1 MGKSTISMAIFNSYS
16 YNGTTTQNGGIIKQT
31 ADFGKSL
38 MNWRTFAM
46 FDSRW
51 VSNKNMVGLPTARIV
66 NQPTTHGGLSN
77 KHICYPSDGGCWP
90 TNVGVAKKNMGVY
103 SVYQHGCSSG
113 S

>member
-16 YNGTTTQNGGIIKQT
+16 YKGTATQNCGIIKQT
-31 ADFGKSL
+31 AGNSPKKRLTFWKIIRKSL

-77 KHICYPSDGGCWP
+77 KHICYPSDGGC
-90 TNVGVAKKNMGVY
+90 
-103 SVYQHGCSSG
+103 
-113 S
+113 